1 MFHLLDLNLW
11 VSESSNQRWSHEWCG
26 STFRFMW
33 ILCRQEELLFIVFMF
48 RCFFSPVSRW
58 SGRIAVSDG
67 LEGPCFFFEQ
77 WEVDSMGNPRY
88 LAEPKS
94 EVDLGLLKWIWW
106 SMHPK
111 GYDYQVGW
119 VNLMPFRKYR
129 FFLFIFFL
137 LWVLNIFV
145 APVNLLI
152 ARRPLQDRK
161 RILPRSHRTV
171 DERGNKMN
179 GDKTTWLD
187 SCEGKKHDIQFNCP
201 SWV

>member
-1 MFHLLDLNLW
+1 MREHFSIYVNFMQAGGASFYVPMFLFNGFKMIWKNCSLRWFTLPTRKKSMPFIPEVLDMD
-11 VSESSNQRWSHEWCG
+11 V
-26 STFRFMW
+26 
-33 ILCRQEELLFIVFMF
+33 
-48 RCFFSPVSRW
+48 
-58 SGRIAVSDG
+58 
-67 LEGPCFFFEQ
+67 PCFFFEQ

-111 GYDYQVGW
+111 GYDVNQVGW

-161 RILPRSHRTV
+161 RILPRSQRTV
-171 DERGNKMN
+171 DERGHKMN

-187 SCEGKKHDIQFNCP
+187 SCEGKKTWHSVQL
-201 SWV
+201 S